1 MKKLSILLF
10 AISELYPCE
19 VYASSDDEIRSIVKP
34 CIDKIVSSVEG
45 SGDVFTDDDLIKCAS
60 DLTRQNNKI
69 SISKAI
75 AVVGFYADEAYKMK
89 LQKSAYDD
97 DVKAFAK
104 ANGIRPADLKDM
116 INIVNKER
124 DKGGTLEDR
133 ERKLEIAREIVD
145 KLGVKK

>member
-1 MKKLSILLF
+1 MTDYNDLEKNATTEDNADEYEG
-10 AISELYPCE
+10 AI
-19 VYASSDDEIRSIVKP
+19 V
-34 CIDKIVSSVEG
+34 
-45 SGDVFTDDDLIKCAS
+45 
-60 DLTRQNNKI
+60 LTKDQL
-69 SISKAI
+69 I
-75 AVVGFYADEAYKMK
+75 AVSKYADEAYKMK

-133 ERKLEIAREIVD
+133 ERKLEIARD
-145 KLGVKK
+145 CG